1 MEDVQEKG
9 AKRQH
14 KRSDA
19 GKPRINRRTIWL
31 LEWIGDMYA
40 LRQDHLEQLLA
51 WEVKRPDKVK
61 QEGKLH
67 SRDLLKRWK
76 EKYKFV
82 DYRVVYS
89 GEPAWIWLTQEGLD
103 AAALP
108 YRMLEPK
115 PQSDYNHWYY
125 NNLVRMWVQLREPNR
140 LWLSERRLKYGKDTR
155 KRQRA
160 FDIDAEVRQGENH
173 EKRLAVEVELTAKD
187 EVRTFEKMKALAQ
200 SDYDGTWYFVTSKA
214 TKQFASPSRTAVLNA
229 WKKLNP
235 RQQDVVFI
243 FDLDDNFA
251 LIEE

>member
-1 MEDVQEKG
+1 MEEQQKQPL
-9 AKRQH
+9 RR

-19 GKPRINRRTIWL
+19 GKVRISRRTLWL

-76 EKYKFV
+76 EKYRFV
-82 DYRVVYS
+82 DYQVVYS

-103 AAALP
+103 AAGLP
-108 YRMLEPK
+108 YKYLEPK
-115 PQSDYNHWYY
+115 PQSDYSHWYY
-125 NNLVRMWVQLREPNR
+125 NNLVRMWVQQKRPDR

-155 KRQRA
+155 KRQRVL
-160 FDIDAEVRQGENH
+160 DIDAEVQQGEH
-173 EKRLAVEVELTAKD
+173 HAKRIAVEVELTAKD
-187 EVRTFEKMKALAQ
+187 EMRTLNKMRALAH

-214 TKQFASPSRTAVLNA
+214 TKKFASPSRTVVLNA
-229 WKKLNP
+229 WRRLNVE
-235 RQQDVVFI
+235 QQEVIFI
-243 FDLDDNFA
+243 FDLDNNFA